1 MDFFRRRFILI
12 ADDNHDLALTLSL
25 LLKLFGFDV
34 DTVHNGNDAVTAAR
48 TRRPDILLLDIGLPG
63 LNGYEVAGQFR
74 SDGKLKDVFI
84 IAISAYSPDMLRG
97 RYDQRIFDHY
107 LVKPVDFKT
116 LLPLLR
122 NVA

>member
-1 MDFFRRRFILI
+1 MGQIL
-12 ADDNHDLALTLSL
+12 
-25 LLKLFGFDV
+25 
-34 DTVHNGNDAVTAAR
+34 
-48 TRRPDILLLDIGLPG
+48 
-63 LNGYEVAGQFR
+63 R

-97 RYDQRIFDHY
+97 RYDQSIFNHY